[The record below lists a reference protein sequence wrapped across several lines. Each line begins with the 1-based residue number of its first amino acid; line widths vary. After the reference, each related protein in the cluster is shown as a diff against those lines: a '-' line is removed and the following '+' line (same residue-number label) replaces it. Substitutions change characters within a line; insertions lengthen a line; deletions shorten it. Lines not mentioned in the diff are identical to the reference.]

1 MKFIKFLLFI
11 LFFTLS
17 LFISTNKIIASEGTA
32 ELRST
37 NNQSYRCFVA
47 SLLME
52 NSRYKIIVS
61 CRDLIYPPRSDL
73 FNYVIW
79 ATPIDGNKSI
89 KLGELGVGKANFE
102 IKNAFSNLFVT
113 TEQDKNTRV
122 PKGEIVMNG
131 NVQSISFLD
140 KPTSPTPTPEK
151 SDSNEKAS
159 RDQDQ
164 KEEVTIPT
172 QELTTRERLVEAL
185 KRAGIVVFFGL
196 VALVGLIFVLT
207 RPK

>member
-1 MKFIKFLLFI
+1 MKLLKISLLFV
-11 LFFTLS
+11 LLTLS
-17 LFISTNKIIASEGTA
+17 LFLGVDKVYAAEGTT

-37 NNQSYRCFVA
+37 NNQSYRCFAA

-61 CRDLIYPPRSDL
+61 CRDLIYPPQPDL

-79 ATPIDGNKSI
+79 ATPIEGKRAI

-102 IKNAFSNLFVT
+102 IKDAFSNLFVT
-113 TEQDKNTRV
+113 TEKDKNTKI
-122 PKGEIVMNG
+122 PKGDIVMKG
-131 NVQSISFLD
+131 NTQSISFLD

-151 SDSNEKAS
+151 DTEEESAT
-159 RDQDQ
+159 DQDQ
-164 KEEVTIPT
+164 KDEVEIPT
-172 QELTTRERLVEAL
+172 QELTTRDRLVEAL
-185 KRAGIVVFFGL
+185 KRAGVVVLFGL